1 MLVCDLHIEN
11 KIESYFKSP
20 QLFNQHYQA
29 ALASSFAM
37 ANAFFQL
44 GEIEE
49 SKILITSVGI
59 WQSSIKQQL
68 QNTVSINTPPIWL
81 RKITNQEQQAVKQSF
96 SIINNTNGAL
106 EYINNTYQL
115 CLDEKIDI
123 NNLLH
128 NEKELLVITPKA
140 TKKTYLTYG

>member
-49 SKILITSVGI
+49 SKILITSVG
-59 WQSSIKQQL
+59 
-68 QNTVSINTPPIWL
+68 IWL